1 MNLMH
6 LRYFCKLAEIEN
18 YTVAAAELYISQPG
32 LSGAIISLEKE
43 LGLKLFEKSGRNIK
57 LTKYGKEFYK
67 YINEALRVLDK
78 GVSVM
83 HEYSGNLSGKIEIG
97 AIPTIQTSFLPE
109 LIGKFRNR
117 CENIDIKVYEGH
129 TKQIIDNLEDSLYDV
144 GFCSYD
150 VNHSDLGAV
159 PVLSQKV
166 VAIMN
171 SDHPLADRESLTF
184 DDILQ
189 YRIYTYSLSQLI
201 GNQFRELLAS
211 KKKDINWKNIYFD
224 YPNELLIAGLLSQD
238 VSYANK
244 QLETIGLIANVP
256 YLENFKNLKIIPIE
270 DVPEDFRKV
279 YMIYN
284 KNKFQTHAVELFMDF
299 VEKEYSMDL
308 NKS

>member
-32 LSGAIISLEKE
+32 LSGAIISIEKE

-67 YINEALRVLDK
+67 YINESLRVLDK

-83 HEYSGNLSGKIEIG
+83 HEYSGKLTGKIEIG
-97 AIPTIQTSFLPE
+97 SIPTIQTTFLPE
-109 LIGKFRNR
+109 VIAKFKDR

-129 TKQIIDNLEDSLYDV
+129 TKQIVENLEESLYDI

-150 VNHSDLGAV
+150 VNNAELGAI

-166 VAIMN
+166 VAVLHQ
-171 SDHPLADRESLTF
+171 DHPLAEKESVTF
-184 DDILQ
+184 EDILK
-189 YRIYTYSLSQLI
+189 YKIYTYSINSLI
-201 GNQFRELLAS
+201 GKQFRDLLANQ
-211 KKKDINWKNIYFD
+211 KVDINWKNINFD
-224 YPNELLIAGLLSQD
+224 YPNELLIAGILCQD
-238 VSYANK
+238 KKKEELINAPV
-244 QLETIGLIANVP
+244 GLIANVP
-256 YLENFKNLKIIPIE
+256 YLENFKNIRIVPVE
-270 DVPEDFRKV
+270 NVPEDFRKV

-284 KNKFQTHAVELFMDF
+284 KNKFRTHAIELFMDF
-299 VEKEYSMDL
+299 VKNEYSIDAEI
-308 NKS
+308 

>member
-32 LSGAIISLEKE
+32 LSGAIISIEKE

-57 LTKYGKEFYK
+57 LTKYGREFYK

-97 AIPTIQTSFLPE
+97 AIPTIQTTFLPE
-109 LIGKFRNR
+109 VIGKFRNR

-129 TKQIIDNLEDSLYDV
+129 TKQIVENLQDSLYDV

-150 VNHSDLGAV
+150 INHSDLGAI

-171 SDHPLADRESLTF
+171 VNHPLAQKDTVTF
-184 DDILQ
+184 ADIVQ
-189 YRIYTYSLSQLI
+189 HKIYTYSMTTLI
-201 GNQFRELLAS
+201 GSQFRDLLANQ
-211 KKKDINWKNIYFD
+211 KLDINWKNICFD
-224 YPNELLIAGLLSQD
+224 FPNELLIAGILSQD
-238 VSYANK
+238 ESLTNK
-244 QLETIGLIANVP
+244 NKDIVGLIANVP

-284 KNKFQTHAVELFMDF
+284 KNKFRTHAVELFMEF
-299 VEKEYSMDL
+299 IENEYAIKKDEE
-308 NKS
+308 